1 VGSFLR
7 RAEGE
12 RVMDLTFD
20 TTKLTI
26 QPFPKAVGYFY
37 SDYTRIQLSVYRKP
51 RWLTR
56 VAIKL
61 IFEWSY
67 EDA

>member
-1 VGSFLR
+1 
-7 RAEGE
+7 
-12 RVMDLTFD
+12 MDLTLN
-20 TTKLTI
+20 TAQLTI
-26 QPFPKAVGYFY
+26 QPFPQAVGYFY
-37 SDYTRIQLSVYRKP
+37 SDYTKIKLAAYRKP

-56 VAIKL
+56 MAIKL

>member
-1 VGSFLR
+1 
-7 RAEGE
+7 
-12 RVMDLTFD
+12 MDLTFD